1 MSALRAP
8 SWAKVNLTL
17 HVRGQRADG
26 FHELES
32 LVALIGLADG
42 VTVSTRHDDQI
53 TIECSDLTV
62 PADATNLAVRAAQLL
77 RSHTGTRR
85 GAHIQ
90 LEKRIP
96 AGGGLGGGSSNAA
109 TVLQLLNDLWR
120 LEISPAGLA
129 DLGAR
134 LGSDVPLF
142 CRDWPL
148 AIMRG
153 RGELIEPVYARLRSG
168 ILLAVPPIHSPTAAV
183 YQSFASEGRNIERP
197 APPELFSRVTR
208 QAQIDPLIEPM
219 IDGIELRKHLF
230 NDLEPAAGRVTPALA
245 EFADR
250 LRAASGLPFCMSGS
264 GAAFFCLV
272 ELSQREEVA
281 ERLRRAIPRC
291 RVISTIVLN

>member
-1 MSALRAP
+1 MIALQAP

-17 HVRGQRADG
+17 HVRRRRADG

-42 VTVSTRHDDQI
+42 VTVSARHDQQI

-62 PADATNLAVRAAQLL
+62 PADATNLAVRAAELL
-77 RSHTGTRR
+77 RSHTGERR
-85 GAHIQ
+85 GVHIQ

-120 LEISPAGLA
+120 LEIPATELA
-129 DLGAR
+129 NLGAR

-153 RGELIEPVYARLRSG
+153 RGELVEPVYARLRTG
-168 ILLAVPPIHSPTAAV
+168 LLLAVPPIHSPTGEVYKAFAAK
-183 YQSFASEGRNIERP
+183 QRITERP
-197 APPELFSRVTR
+197 SPAELFSRVTLLEH
-208 QAQIDPLIEPM
+208 IDPLIEP
-219 IDGIELRKHLF
+219 IVDGTELRQHLF
-230 NDLEPAAGRVTPALA
+230 NDLEPAALSVTPALHD
-245 EFADR
+245 FATR
-250 LRAASGLPFCMSGS
+250 LRAESDLPFCMSGS
-264 GAAFFCLV
+264 GAAYFCLMDINRRD
-272 ELSQREEVA
+272 EIA
-281 ERLRRAIPRC
+281 KHLRNAFPQC
-291 RVISTIVLN
+291 RIIATIILN

>member
-17 HVRGQRADG
+17 QVRGRRADG

-32 LVALIGLADG
+32 LVALVGLADG
-42 VTVSTRHDDQI
+42 VTVSTRHDERV

-62 PADATNLAVRAAQLL
+62 PADDTNLAVRAAALM
-77 RSHTGTRR
+77 RNHARERR
-85 GAHIQ
+85 GVHIQ

-109 TVLQLLNDLWR
+109 TVLQLLSDLWR
-120 LEISPAGLA
+120 LDLPPTELA
-129 DLGAR
+129 ELGAR

-153 RGELIEPVYARLRSG
+153 RGERIEPVYAQLRSG
-168 ILLAVPPIHSPTAAV
+168 ILLAVPPIHSPTAGV
-183 YQSFASEGRNIERP
+183 YQDFAREGKIIERP
-197 APPELFSRVTR
+197 SPAEIFSRVTR
-208 QAQIDPLIEPM
+208 QAHIDPLVEP
-219 IDGIELRKHLF
+219 IVDGVKLRNHLF

-245 EFADR
+245 EFAQM
-250 LRAASGLPFCMSGS
+250 LRAESGLPFCMSGS
-264 GAAFFCLV
+264 GAAYFCLV
-272 ELSQREEVA
+272 DLPRRDEIA
-281 ERLRRAIPRC
+281 ARLRSAFPRC
-291 RVISTIVLN
+291 RIISTVIVN